1 MKNILLKHLLF
12 TRRSSPNTSQSGFSL
27 IELMVVTVMIGILS
41 SIAAAGW
48 NAFTTR
54 QRIRTVND
62 QVFQAL
68 RSAQS
73 DAKLKKETRA
83 VVFHVEAN
91 GTPREIRI
99 YPKEKPNTTDAAT
112 IKPTNT
118 FNLDMNGSIKPGQ
131 VKMKVQANGSDTN
144 IKDDV
149 ALLVNGTLTNLSRYE
164 IRFDY
169 LGTVVEPELNSST
182 PPAITDGFSITTSTP
197 QDGMKRCI
205 IVETLLGG
213 MRSAQGDNCP

>member
-12 TRRSSPNTSQSGFSL
+12 TRRSSTLSQGGFTM
-27 IELMVVTVMIGILS
+27 IELMVITVIIGVLS
-41 SIAAAGW
+41 AIAAAGW
-48 NAFTTR
+48 DAFTTR
-54 QRIRTVND
+54 QRIRAVND

-99 YPKEKPNTTDAAT
+99 YPKEKPNTTDTAT

-131 VKMKVQANGSDTN
+131 VKMKVQANGSDTS

-164 IRFDY
+164 IQFDY
-169 LGTVVEPELNSST
+169 LGAVFKPQLQSST
-182 PPAITDGFSITTSTP
+182 PPAITDGFSITTSTAE
-197 QDGMKRCI
+197 DKSKRCI

-213 MRSAQGDNCP
+213 MRSAQGSNCP

>member
-27 IELMVVTVMIGILS
+27 IELMVITVIIGVLS
-41 SIAAAGW
+41 TIAAAGW
-48 NAFTTR
+48 EGFTSR

-73 DAKLKKETRA
+73 DAKLKKETRELLFLVDENNLPKQVKIYQREAPDLSAIGGNQA
-83 VVFHVEAN
+83 VQTIDLTNNGSLKQGQLKVNFTSN
-91 GTPREIRI
+91 GTAMTPLGPAALDTEGKEI
-99 YPKEKPNTTDAAT
+99 
-112 IKPTNT
+112 
-118 FNLDMNGSIKPGQ
+118 
-131 VKMKVQANGSDTN
+131 VKGFKG
-144 IKDDV
+144 
-149 ALLVNGTLTNLSRYE
+149 

-169 LGTVVEPELNSST
+169 LGALPSDTTLPIE
-182 PPAITDGFSITTSTP
+182 ITTSTVE
-197 QDGMKRCI
+197 GKGKRCI

-213 MRSAQGDNCP
+213 MRSAQGDECPP

>member
-12 TRRSSPNTSQSGFSL
+12 TRRSSPTNNQAGFSL
-27 IELMVVTVMIGILS
+27 IELMVVTVMIGVLS
-41 SIAAAGW
+41 AIGAAGW
-48 NAFTTR
+48 EGFTSR

-73 DAKLKKETRA
+73 DAKMKKETRA
-83 VVFHVEAN
+83 VVFHVEDN

-99 YPKEKPNTTDAAT
+99 YPKEKPTDAT
-112 IKPTNT
+112 IKPLNT
-118 FNLDMNGSIKPGQ
+118 INLDMDGQIKPGQ
-131 VKMKVQANGSDTN
+131 FKMAIQANAGATDTD
-144 IKDDV
+144 IKDTAV
-149 ALLVNGTLTNLSRYE
+149 LLINGTTTNLTRYV
-164 IRFDY
+164 ISFNY
-169 LGTVVEPELNSST
+169 LGAVVLPELKSSS
-182 PPAITDGFSITTSTP
+182 PAAKTDGFSITTSTA

-213 MRSAQGDNCP
+213 MRSAQGDQCP